1 MLSSLDVMIVA
12 FYATAL
18 FALAQWVSRE
28 KPRHSKDAADYL
40 SRKTTA
46 TGALLAPVGSAILFL
61 ALKLLVLTLP
71 FIEGVWLVFVLCL
84 VIAVFWSLEK
94 PHPQF
99 SHIEPSGVSL

>member
-1 MLSSLDVMIVA
+1 MLSSIDVMIVA

-18 FALAQWVSRE
+18 FAS
-28 KPRHSKDAADYL
+28 
-40 SRKTTA
+40 
-46 TGALLAPVGSAILFL
+46 